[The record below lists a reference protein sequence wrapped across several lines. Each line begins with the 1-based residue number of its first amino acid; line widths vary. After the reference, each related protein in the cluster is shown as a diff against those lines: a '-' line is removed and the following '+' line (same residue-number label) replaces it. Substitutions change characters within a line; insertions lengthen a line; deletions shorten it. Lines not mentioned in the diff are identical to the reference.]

1 MLSYRTKSM
10 LKEILNDTLKR
21 EGKWSSTLL
30 TMLLFSLSVFFYG
43 WIDFF
48 LHGFNSEVFY
58 SWVAMASGIKITDA
72 FSKKIK
78 PTLQ

>member
-1 MLSYRTKSM
+1 MLNI
-10 LKEILNDTLKR
+10 LKDTLKR

-30 TMLLFSLSVFFYG
+30 TMFVFSLSVFLYG

-48 LHGFNSEVFY
+48 LHGFNSEVFFA
-58 SWVAMASGIKITDA
+58 WVGMASGIKITDA

-78 PTLQ
+78 PTIE

>member
-1 MLSYRTKSM
+1 MLFYQLASM

-21 EGKWSSTLL
+21 DGKWSATLF
-30 TMLLFSLSVFFYG
+30 TMFLFSLSVFFYG
-43 WIDFF
+43 WLDLFM
-48 LHGFNSEVFY
+48 HGFNGEVFFA
-58 SWVAMASGIKITDA
+58 WVGMASGIKITDA

>member
-1 MLSYRTKSM
+1 MLSYRTRSM

-21 EGKWSSTLL
+21 DGKWSSTLL
-30 TMLLFSLSVFFYG
+30 TMLLFSLSVFLYG

-48 LHGFNSEVFY
+48 LHGFNESVFFC
-58 SWVAMASGIKITDA
+58 WAGMASGIKITDA

>member
-1 MLSYRTKSM
+1 MPYYQLVSM
-10 LKEILNDTLKR
+10 LKEILKDTLKR
-21 EGKWSSTLL
+21 EGKFSSTLI
-30 TMLLFSLSVFFYG
+30 TMFVFSASVFLYG
-43 WIDFF
+43 WVDFF

-58 SWVAMASGIKITDA
+58 SWVALASGIKITDA